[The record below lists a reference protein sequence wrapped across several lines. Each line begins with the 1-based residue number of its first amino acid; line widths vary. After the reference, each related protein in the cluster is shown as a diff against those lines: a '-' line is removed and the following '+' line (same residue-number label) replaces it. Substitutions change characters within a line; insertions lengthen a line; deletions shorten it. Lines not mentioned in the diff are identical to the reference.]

1 MHIAY
6 SSRNFVPSTE
16 PSTNQSQNKRRRGG
30 EKRKGV
36 EEAEEIS
43 KKSVPEISSIF
54 KKKRKFEKMKSG
66 KKTDLKNTQATS
78 GYMSLLQAFGLTRIG
93 HGIF

>member
-16 PSTNQSQNKRRRGG
+16 PSTNQSQNKRRGG
-30 EKRKGV
+30 ERTERKGV

-54 KKKRKFEKMKSG
+54 NKKNVSL
-66 KKTDLKNTQATS
+66 KK
-78 GYMSLLQAFGLTRIG
+78 
-93 HGIF
+93 